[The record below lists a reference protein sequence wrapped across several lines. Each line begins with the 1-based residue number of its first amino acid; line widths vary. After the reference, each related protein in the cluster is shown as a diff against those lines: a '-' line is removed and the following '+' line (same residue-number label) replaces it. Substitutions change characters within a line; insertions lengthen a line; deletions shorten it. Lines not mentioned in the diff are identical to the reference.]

1 MLINNINIKKIKNY
15 KIHIVL
21 FLLFSYSL
29 GFFES
34 LYSLHIRDYDERNL
48 RIYGECKGVSY
59 GFIKKVKEKFL
70 DKINIVYVINL
81 ETHPPS
87 YSLFSDVKVDK
98 DKTNLIILNF
108 DKDNN
113 QNLSN
118 EDIDLSKYNLIFS
131 EKNCF
136 YYKKK

>member
-1 MLINNINIKKIKNY
+1 MPINNINIKKIKKY
-15 KIHIVL
+15 KIHIIL

-34 LYSLHIRDYDERNL
+34 LYSLYIRNYDERNL
-48 RIYGECKGVSY
+48 KIYGECKGISY

-70 DKINIVYVINL
+70 DKINEVYVINL
-81 ETHPPS
+81 EAHPSS